1 MSAELERWRLVLGR
15 YAKAQLGEAPAG
27 SEQARMEAALD
38 YLYGREYGGRGVR
51 EPGGSGQGTGDD
63 EADAGGGGGAGGGTA
78 GVGPGG
84 SGPSAPAL
92 VTWLSEVRE
101 LFPRETVEIV
111 ERHAL
116 DRYGLT
122 ELVTDPELLDRLEP
136 DIGLLKTLLA
146 LKGHMGEATLA
157 VARRIIQQV
166 IDELRRRLEMEVSA
180 AMAGRLNQH
189 RHSPLAIAANFD
201 PRGTIRRNLR
211 NYDPEGQRL
220 VLAEVLFF
228 QRNARRL
235 PWDII
240 VCVDQSGS
248 MVDSVIHSAVMAGI
262 LSGLPAFRIRL
273 VLFDTSVVDLSEHAD
288 DPVDILMRVQLG
300 GGTNIAKAVRYCAQL
315 VENPLRTVLVLVTDF
330 CEGGPPSDL
339 IRAVRELAASR
350 VKLLGLAALD
360 GEAAPAYDKAMAGR
374 LADEGMEIAALTP
387 GQLAS
392 WLVEVTG

>member
-1 MSAELERWRLVLGR
+1 MSGDVERWRLVLGR
-15 YAKAQLGEAPAG
+15 YASGRLGSAPAG
-27 SEQARMEAALD
+27 SDQARMEAALD

-51 EPGGSGQGTGDD
+51 EDSGAGSDDDGRFPDRLQPGGSG
-63 EADAGGGGGAGGGTA
+63 A
-78 GVGPGG
+78 
-84 SGPSAPAL
+84 SAPAL

-122 ELVTDPELLDRLEP
+122 ELVTDPELLERLEP
-136 DIGLLKTLLA
+136 DEELLKTLLA
-146 LKGHMGEATLA
+146 LKGQLGEETLV
-157 VARRIIQQV
+157 VARRIIRQV
-166 IDELRRRLEMEVSA
+166 VEELRRRLELEVRA
-180 AMAGRLNQH
+180 ALAGRLNQH
-189 RHSPLAIAANFD
+189 RHSPLEVAANFD
-201 PRGTIRRNLR
+201 PHGTIRRNLK

-220 VLAEVLFF
+220 VLADVLFF
-228 QRNARRL
+228 ERNARRL

-248 MVDSVIHSAVMAGI
+248 MAGSVIHSAVMAGI
-262 LSGLPAFRIRL
+262 LAGLPAFRIRL
-273 VLFDTSVVDLSEHAD
+273 VVFDTSVVDLSAHVE
-288 DPVDILMRVQLG
+288 DPVDVLMRVQLG

-315 VENPLRTVLVLVTDF
+315 VENPQRTVLVLVTDF
-330 CEGGPPSDL
+330 CEGGPSSDL
-339 IRAVRELAASR
+339 VRAVRGLAEAR

-360 GEAAPAYDKAMAGR
+360 GAAEPFYDKAIAGR
-374 LADEGMEIAALTP
+374 LADEGMQIAALTP